1 MFSVHN
7 PDLHVAG
14 CAAVIHVGATVRS
27 RGGGSVGGM
36 KMQLTALFAMAAY
49 FVYSTTLAGI
59 ITGMLDVG

>member
-1 MFSVHN
+1 MFSDRN
-7 PDLHVAG
+7 PDLHVPG
-14 CAAVIHVGATVRS
+14 CASFVHAGVIERP

-36 KMQLTALFAMAAY
+36 RMQLTALFAMAAY